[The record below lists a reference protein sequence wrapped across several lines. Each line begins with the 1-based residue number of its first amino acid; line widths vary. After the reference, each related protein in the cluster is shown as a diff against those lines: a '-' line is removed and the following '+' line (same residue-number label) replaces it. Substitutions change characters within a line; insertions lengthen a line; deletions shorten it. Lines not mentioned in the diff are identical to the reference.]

1 MEDLYRHKGMRK
13 KLVESIRKKGIQ
25 DERVLEAINTIPRHF
40 FLDSSFLEF
49 AYEDKPFP
57 IGSGQTISQP
67 YTVAFQSELLQVA
80 KGEKILEIGTGSGY
94 QACILE
100 HLGAKVF
107 TIERQKRL
115 FDKTKRFLQENGY
128 KVKIFYG
135 DGNLGLATFGP
146 FDKILITA
154 AAPDLH
160 TNLISQLKTGGI
172 IVVPLGSGEVQTM
185 MRYTK
190 LPDGRLEAESFG
202 AFRFVPL
209 LGEKAND

>member
-115 FDKTKRFLQENGY
+115 FDKTKRFLQEYGY

>member
-1 MEDLYRHKGMRK
+1 
-13 KLVESIRKKGIQ
+13 
-25 DERVLEAINTIPRHF
+25 
-40 FLDSSFLEF
+40 
-49 AYEDKPFP
+49 
-57 IGSGQTISQP
+57 
-67 YTVAFQSELLQVA
+67 
-80 KGEKILEIGTGSGY
+80 
-94 QACILE
+94 
-100 HLGAKVF
+100 
-107 TIERQKRL
+107 
-115 FDKTKRFLQENGY
+115 
-128 KVKIFYG
+128 
-135 DGNLGLATFGP
+135 LATFGP

>member
-13 KLVESIRKKGIQ
+13 KLVESIRKKGIT

-115 FDKTKRFLQENGY
+115 FDKTKRFLLEYGY

>member
-13 KLVESIRKKGIQ
+13 KLMESIRKKGIQ

-115 FDKTKRFLQENGY
+115 FDKTKRFLQEYGY

-160 TNLISQLKTGGI
+160 NNLISQLKTGGI